1 MPRLSLPGLGSQKLA
16 GGEGRAQGGRPDA
29 AMSDVGSPPLQR
41 DEVLALARL
50 AHLDLSAEE
59 ADRLTGDLARIL
71 AYVRQLEE
79 VDVSAV
85 PPTAHVQ
92 IDRLPLRDDD
102 EERPS
107 LPREIALGEAPRV
120 QDDGFAVPAFVDEG

>member
-1 MPRLSLPGLGSQKLA
+1 MPDAGPPTVPTSL
-16 GGEGRAQGGRPDA
+16 RPD
-29 AMSDVGSPPLQR
+29 D
-41 DEVLALARL
+41 VLALARL

-79 VDVSAV
+79 LDVSVV

-92 IDRLPLRDDD
+92 VERLPLRAD

-107 LPREIALGEAPRV
+107 LPREVALGEAPRV